1 SRGGGTGGDRRGGG
15 DHRVIRRL
23 AANARVVAA
32 LGRRSVRQTLRRP
45 QLAAPLVI
53 FPTALLAIQTAGVGG
68 AVNLPGFP
76 PVANFLSFM
85 LAGAIVQSVMMTGNS
100 GAIAFAIDMEMG
112 FTDRLYA
119 APISRFSVVLGRLTA
134 TAALGAMIAV
144 YFILL
149 GLIFGAEIKEGLP
162 AAVWIIVLTA
172 ASALGFGTIGAAI
185 ALKSNTASVVQGIFP
200 LVFVILFLSDAFFP
214 ANLMLEPA
222 AWVAQYNPLSFIVN
236 GIREPIIDGW
246 SATTQLKAIASVV
259 GVGALGLV
267 LCALA
272 MRGRLRRGL

>member
-1 SRGGGTGGDRRGGG
+1 
-15 DHRVIRRL
+15 VIPRL

-32 LGRRSVRQTLRRP
+32 LGRRSVKQTLRRP

-53 FPTALLAIQTAGVGG
+53 FPTALLAIQTAGAGR
-68 AVNLPGFP
+68 AVDLPQFP

-85 LAGAIVQSVMMTGNS
+85 LAGAMVQSVMMTGNS

-134 TAALGAMIAV
+134 TAMLGAMIAV
-144 YFILL
+144 YFIVL
-149 GLIFGAEIKEGLP
+149 GLIFGASIHQGVL
-162 AAVWIIVLTA
+162 AAIWIVALVA
-172 ASALGFGTIGAAI
+172 ASALAFGSIGAAI
-185 ALKSNTASVVQGIFP
+185 ALKSNSASVVQGIFP

-222 AWVAQYNPLSFIVN
+222 AWVAKYNPLSFIVN
-236 GIREPIIDGW
+236 GIRQPIIDGW
-246 SATTQLKAIASVV
+246 DATTQLKAIASVI
-259 GVGALGLV
+259 GIGILGFI
-267 LCALA
+267 LCTAA
-272 MRGRLRRGL
+272 MRGRIRRGL